1 MSKVPPLD
9 LRFLLLESPTRQM
22 HMTAYQLFRPSGRGK
37 KVFIPRLLAA
47 YRSGPVAKQSNPE
60 DTI

>member
-9 LRFLLLESPTRQM
+9 LSFLLLESPTRQM
-22 HMTAYQLFRPSGRGK
+22 HMTAKTSQAERF
-37 KVFIPRLLAA
+37 
-47 YRSGPVAKQSNPE
+47 NPE